1 MQEENKDRYMINGQN
16 TMRVILDISKK
27 NRCGVEDGFYLCNIL
42 KYLIRYSDKN
52 GLDDLLKAKDYL
64 EMLICYLS
72 NANEE

>member
-16 TMRVILDISKK
+16 TMRVILDIAKK